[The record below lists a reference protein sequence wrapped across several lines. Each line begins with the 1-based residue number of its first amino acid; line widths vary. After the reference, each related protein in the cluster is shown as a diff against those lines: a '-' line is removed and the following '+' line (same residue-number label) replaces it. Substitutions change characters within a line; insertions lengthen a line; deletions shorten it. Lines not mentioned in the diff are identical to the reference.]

1 MDHERKSIARNEYF
15 IGNYGP
21 HALRTAVG
29 HRADPVRG
37 RVRRLGAQHLIAQQI
52 STHKLYRRPVRE
64 SDRGVSLLRRMSD
77 AGTEPCAVPFKTRAI
92 KGPCGALRRQ
102 VPRGAEESVATS
114 IAMRICR
121 KMTALV
127 SQKAEMHRI
136 VKWIGAM
143 AECRLL
149 ETRRLLLGFAFTIF
163 AQTVPV
169 AIADQEEDL
178 DAVRNFAEAY
188 EQIRSRYVDP
198 LDNRNLVADA
208 IKGMLSNLDPY
219 SDYLDPIAYEEL
231 RQETQGIFGGL
242 GMEVSLEQG
251 AVKVISAFEGSP
263 AYHAGLQAGD
273 LITRLGETDVAGLT
287 LEQAIQHARGEP
299 DTSITLTVLGRGGA
313 ESRIV
318 TVRRAII
325 QARSVKS
332 AQIDAAYF
340 YLKITHF
347 HKHTAEKTLAALAGA
362 YQQAG
367 TLNGVVLDLRDNPG
381 GSLMSAAAVSATFL
395 PEGALVVYTE
405 SASPRSRM
413 RLVAKP
419 VYGTGGEDY
428 SVALHDALPIFLCR
442 WWYWSMAA
450 RLPPLKLSPVRCRA
464 MTAPRSSAQ
473 ERSEKVRYRWSCR

>member
-1 MDHERKSIARNEYF
+1 
-15 IGNYGP
+15 
-21 HALRTAVG
+21 V
-29 HRADPVRG
+29 
-37 RVRRLGAQHLIAQQI
+37 
-52 STHKLYRRPVRE
+52 
-64 SDRGVSLLRRMSD
+64 
-77 AGTEPCAVPFKTRAI
+77 
-92 KGPCGALRRQ
+92 
-102 VPRGAEESVATS
+102 AEESVATS

-163 AQTVPV
+163 AQAVPV
-169 AIADQEEDL
+169 AIADQEENL

-198 LDNRNLVADA
+198 LDDRNLVADA

-219 SDYLDPIAYEEL
+219 SDYLDPIAYDEL
-231 RQETQGIFGGL
+231 RQETEGIFGGL

-428 SVALHDALPIFLCR
+428 SVALRAALMSVPLVVLVNGGSASAAEVVAGSLQSHDRATIVGTRTFGKGSVQVVVPL
-442 WWYWSMAA
+442 SDGSA
-450 RLPPLKLSPVRCRA
+450 LKLTTAYYHTPDGNRIQGNGLIPDIEVKQPVIDAISAACVGPAVAALTRKD
-464 MTAPRSSAQ
+464 APGGPLPSSAPEEGDCQ
-473 ERSEKVRYRWSCR
+473 LERAVEFLRHLRILVQN